1 MKLKQRT
8 FMGMIVVTVAV
19 AMLWS
24 GCAPVISK
32 DMLRDVNRDISF
44 ADLRKD
50 PKEYI
55 GEMVLL
61 GGVIVK
67 VTYKEDGTFLEVY
80 QTAIDDQKEPV
91 HLDVSEGRFLVRYKG
106 FLESGIY
113 GKGRKVTI
121 VGTVEGV
128 KVLKIG
134 DLDYH
139 YPYLLIKEIHLW
151 EKEQE
156 VYEPY
161 LWYPIGP
168 WGPWGPWGYP
178 YYRYGP
184 W

>member
-1 MKLKQRT
+1 MKLKQRI
-8 FMGMIVVTVAV
+8 FMGMIAV
-19 AMLWS
+19 SVGAAMLWS
-24 GCAPVISK
+24 GCASVISK
-32 DMLRDVNRDISF
+32 DVLREVNRDISF
-44 ADLRKD
+44 ADLQKD
-50 PKEYI
+50 PEDYI

-61 GGVIVK
+61 GGVIIK
-67 VTYKEDGTFLEVY
+67 MTYKEDGTFLEIY
-80 QTAIDDQKEPV
+80 QTAIDDEEKPMD
-91 HLDVSEGRFLVRYKG
+91 LDVSKGRFLARYKG

-121 VGTVEGV
+121 AGTVEGV

-139 YPYLLIKEIHLW
+139 YPYLLIREIHLW
-151 EKEQE
+151 KKEQA

-161 LWYPIGP
+161 PWYPIGP
-168 WGPWGPWGYP
+168 WGPRGPWGYP

>member
-1 MKLKQRT
+1 
-8 FMGMIVVTVAV
+8 MIVVTFAV

-32 DMLRDVNRDISF
+32 DVLRDVNRNISF

-80 QTAIDDQKEPV
+80 QTAIDDQEEPV

-113 GKGRKVTI
+113 RKGRKVTI

-134 DLDYH
+134 GLDYH

-168 WGPWGPWGYP
+168 WGPWGYP